1 LRVGRESRVRGMIL
15 CAGLGTRLRPLTER
29 WPKAAIPVLGQ
40 PLFRFGVAALKRA
53 GVSAM
58 GINSHHLAE
67 AMEAVASAECAR
79 AGLGLEVSREPIIQ
93 GTAGGIRGMRRFLQ
107 DDHFLVLNGDVL
119 FPLDLGDL
127 VQAHRQSGALATMV
141 LMPMPAGGRYGSVEA
156 DDSGRVRRI
165 AGRGPGA
172 GSLRPWHF
180 TGVHV
185 MSPAVFDF
193 MAGSG
198 PEDINAEVYPR
209 ILERGLPIRAEI
221 VRSYW
226 SDLGTPAQYL
236 QTQLDVLA
244 RRTPELGDASP
255 FHTAERKGLDRWL
268 RAGAKIDGAE
278 VPGPAFFDEDCTV
291 EPGAVVGPDVY
302 VGPRARVRSG
312 ARIRS
317 SVVLE
322 DTEISSGEDLTQ
334 TVAWSGHRLGRA

>member
-1 LRVGRESRVRGMIL
+1 MIL

-40 PLFRFGVAALKRA
+40 PLFRYGVAALKRA
-53 GVSAM
+53 GASELA
-58 GINSHHLAE
+58 INTHHLAD

-79 AGLGLEVSREPIIQ
+79 AGLRLEVAREPTIQ

-119 FPLDLGDL
+119 FPLDLKLL

-141 LMPMPAGGRYGSVEA
+141 LMPMPAGGYRPVET
-156 DDSGRVRRI
+156 DGSGRVRRI
-165 AGRGPGA
+165 AGRGPGG
-172 GSLRPWHF
+172 GSLQPWHF

-193 MAGSG
+193 MATSG
-198 PEDINAEVYPR
+198 PEDINADVYPR
-209 ILERGLPIRAEI
+209 ILEQDLPIRAEI
-221 VRSYW
+221 VQSYW
-226 SDLGTPAQYL
+226 SDLGNPGQYL

-255 FHTAERKGLDRWL
+255 FHGAAQKGPDQWL
-268 RAGAKIDGAE
+268 RRGAKIDRAQ
-278 VPGPAFFDEDCTV
+278 VFGPAFFDEDCTV

-302 VGPRARVRSG
+302 VGPRARVRTG
-312 ARIRS
+312 ARLKTC
-317 SVVLE
+317 VVLE

-334 TVAWSGHRLGRA
+334 TVAWAGHRLRRA

>member
-1 LRVGRESRVRGMIL
+1 MIL

-40 PLFRFGVAALKRA
+40 PLFRYGVAALKRA
-53 GVSAM
+53 GVSAL
-58 GINSHHLAE
+58 GINTHHLAD

-79 AGLGLEVSREPIIQ
+79 AGLRLEVSSEPTIQ

-119 FPLDLGDL
+119 FPLELKGL
-127 VQAHRQSGALATMV
+127 VQSHRQSGALATMV
-141 LMPMPAGGRYGSVEA
+141 LMPMPAGARYGSVEA

-165 AGRGPGA
+165 AGCGPGG
-172 GSLRPWHF
+172 GSLQPWHF

-198 PEDINAEVYPR
+198 PEDINADVYPR
-209 ILERGLPIRAEI
+209 ILEQDLPIRAEI
-221 VRSYW
+221 VHSYW
-226 SDLGTPAQYL
+226 SDLGTPGKYL

-255 FHTAERKGLDRWL
+255 FLGAEQKGPDHWL
-268 RAGAKIDGAE
+268 RRGAKIDRAE
-278 VPGPAFFDEDCTV
+278 VFGPAFLDEDCTV

-312 ARIRS
+312 ARLKG

-334 TVAWSGHRLGRA
+334 TVAWSVHRIRHA